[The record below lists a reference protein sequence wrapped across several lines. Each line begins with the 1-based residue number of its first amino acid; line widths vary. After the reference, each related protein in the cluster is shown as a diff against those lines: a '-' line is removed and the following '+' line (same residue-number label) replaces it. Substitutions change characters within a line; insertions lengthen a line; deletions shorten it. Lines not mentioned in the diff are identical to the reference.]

1 MVRQQRGEG
10 GSTLDAKRAR
20 DLFDEGLSCRAIA
33 RELNVSP
40 STVSAWA
47 KREEL
52 SFDGSKTHTATEAAR
67 ATRAERRGRI
77 IDRLY
82 DRVERILDRLEADTY
97 TYRLVS
103 GDGVH
108 TFHDEHPPAQDERSL
123 SNAISAYLVAAAKLE
138 LADDTDGLAPVESML
153 GRLAQ
158 RFGLVETP

>member
-1 MVRQQRGEG
+1 MATNMDVDQARRLFEEG
-10 GSTLDAKRAR
+10 M
-20 DLFDEGLSCRAIA
+20 SCRAIA
-33 RELNVSP
+33 RELGVSP
-40 STVSAWA
+40 STVSTWA

-52 SFDGSKTHTATEAAR
+52 SFDGSKTQAATAAAR

-82 DRVERILDRLEADTY
+82 DRAERILDRLEADTY

-123 SNAISAYLVAAAKLE
+123 SNAIGAYLVAAAKLE
-138 LADDTDGLAPVESML
+138 LTDDGDGLAPVESML